1 QMISSVL
8 LQSDFGEHYPEEID
22 GTLNIQGEIATCCK
36 FNRWGSL
43 VAVGC
48 QIGHV
53 YIVDFLT
60 RGVVKKIP
68 AHVGPVSNL
77 SWSRDGRSIL
87 SASVDMTCSVLDVL
101 SGHSTRQLLLFDRI
115 VSAQFNPRDDK
126 QFLVL
131 TLGGRP
137 SLEST
142 SPDVESKQ
150 LSISHR
156 RMKDDAVSC
165 VAFDRRGKYV
175 ICGTSLGQ
183 ILVYEVKTQKLKSI
197 VHQSNEWQVN
207 KIVVPRRGCT
217 ILTNSQD
224 RAVRRF
230 DLDELVSAGRK
241 GKKVEP
247 VQKLS
252 DIIDRT
258 PWKSVCCSADSEY
271 ICGASMEKHQLYIW
285 ERSNGSL
292 IKILQIENSH
302 GEVLSDVEWH
312 PNRAIILSVANGTV
326 NVWRKPLADNWMG
339 FAPEFKELDENSKYP
354 EKESEF
360 DEDDE
365 DESEP
370 EEEKR
375 EDSDLEIDVVTVKV
389 ADQLGCSSDEEN
401 NNLPAIP
408 STKSGPLWFLPT
420 VPVIDNPEY
429 LNPTSQPSAPY
440 ADVNF
445 LDQPAG
451 GMPMQY
457 ENENDPRR
465 IMKEAPAQSVARKP
479 VTKTC
484 RRMT

>member
-258 PWKSVCCSADSEY
+258 AWKTVCCSRDGEF
-271 ICGASMEKHQLYIW
+271 ICGATTEAYSLYIW
-285 ERSNGSL
+285 DRPSGEL
-292 IKILQIENSH
+292 ITMLQLQELK
-302 GEVLSDVEWH
+302 GEALQDAQWH
-312 PNRAIILSVANGTV
+312 PTKAVILSIGNGIV
-326 NVWRKPLADNWMG
+326 SVW
-339 FAPEFKELDENSKYP
+339 
-354 EKESEF
+354 
-360 DEDDE
+360 
-365 DESEP
+365 
-370 EEEKR
+370 
-375 EDSDLEIDVVTVKV
+375 
-389 ADQLGCSSDEEN
+389 
-401 NNLPAIP
+401 
-408 STKSGPLWFLPT
+408 
-420 VPVIDNPEY
+420 
-429 LNPTSQPSAPY
+429 
-440 ADVNF
+440 
-445 LDQPAG
+445 
-451 GMPMQY
+451 
-457 ENENDPRR
+457 
-465 IMKEAPAQSVARKP
+465 AR
-479 VTKTC
+479 
-484 RRMT
+484 